1 MNQSIACRSTLHS
14 TAALWHP
21 GCGAIR
27 NEFDSFT
34 FQPSSF
40 PTLGHSWGGKRSC
53 KCSRRLIEESSHV
66 PNVVHL
72 ILFLQTSLAVVACSR
87 SGSVLAAH
95 TTLHTITQVTTLE
108 RELDSLRARLGT
120 RVGRCGPTSGS
131 CKEAKS
137 RLCAA
142 VHDRPSAPLIAA
154 L

>member
-95 TTLHTITQVTTLE
+95 TTLHTITQRHLSENSTVYVRAWAHGLGGAVQLLE
-108 RELDSLRARLGT
+108 AAKKQNPGY
-120 RVGRCGPTSGS
+120 VQRCMTDP
-131 CKEAKS
+131 
-137 RLCAA
+137 RHL
-142 VHDRPSAPLIAA
+142 
-154 L
+154 